1 MPAIVPYATDLVWR
15 VSDLASRRQA
25 GTDDA
30 SSVNASDVLWMGGA
44 ASRAAP
50 LASLQ
55 EVADV
60 RFEVGPDGLRER
72 SEHLSQASA
81 GVARLQVGEAVF
93 RLRLAMPG
101 SRSADAAEQLAREW
115 DDMLCTWTR
124 GATDHARFLRRA
136 AGDYDLVEVLN
147 HPRSW
152 TNPLKRGA

>member
-1 MPAIVPYATDLVWR
+1 
-15 VSDLASRRQA
+15 
-25 GTDDA
+25 
-30 SSVNASDVLWMGGA
+30 
-44 ASRAAP
+44 
-50 LASLQ
+50 LQ
-55 EVADV
+55 EVAAV
-60 RFEVGPDGLRER
+60 RYEVGPDGLRQR

-81 GVARLQVGEAVF
+81 RVARLQVGEAVSA
-93 RLRLAMPG
+93 LRLALPG
-101 SRSADAAEQLAREW
+101 SRSADAAGQLAREW

>member
-1 MPAIVPYATDLVWR
+1 MAF
-15 VSDLASRRQA
+15 RRHVRPPK
-25 GTDDA
+25 GHVDA
-30 SSVNASDVLWMGGA
+30 PGVLWTIGTTG
-44 ASRAAP
+44 RPAP

-55 EVADV
+55 EVAAV
-60 RFEVGPDGLRER
+60 RYEVGPDGLRQR

-81 GVARLQVGEAVF
+81 RVARLQVGEAVSA
-93 RLRLAMPG
+93 LRLALPG
-101 SRSADAAEQLAREW
+101 SSSADAAGQLAREW

-147 HPRSW
+147 RPRSW

>member
-1 MPAIVPYATDLVWR
+1 MPAIVPHATDLVWR

-25 GTDDA
+25 GAMPPRRTP
-30 SSVNASDVLWMGGA
+30 SDVLWTGGA
-44 ASRAAP
+44 APRAAP

-60 RFEVGPDGLRER
+60 RFEVGPDGLRGR

-101 SRSADAAEQLAREW
+101 SRSADAAGQLAREW